1 MEELFLNYYNQ
12 YKSTLTDEVI
22 PYWIKYSR
30 DESGAINNCLA
41 ENGTVLSKDR
51 YIWSQGRALW
61 TFSAMY
67 NRIEKRAEY
76 LQLAKGLFNYLA
88 DIRDKN
94 GKVWNYL
101 YSEKGEVK
109 EGPVSIYVDGFVL
122 CGMTEYFVAT
132 GDERAKEIALEIYE
146 DTLKRLEVPCEIKVA
161 PYVIPKGMKT
171 HGVNM
176 IFSFFYN

>member
-67 NRIEKRAEY
+67 NRIEESGY
-76 LQLAKGLFNYLA
+76 GICL
-88 DIRDKN
+88 
-94 GKVWNYL
+94 
-101 YSEKGEVK
+101 
-109 EGPVSIYVDGFVL
+109 
-122 CGMTEYFVAT
+122 
-132 GDERAKEIALEIYE
+132 
-146 DTLKRLEVPCEIKVA
+146 
-161 PYVIPKGMKT
+161 
-171 HGVNM
+171 
-176 IFSFFYN
+176 